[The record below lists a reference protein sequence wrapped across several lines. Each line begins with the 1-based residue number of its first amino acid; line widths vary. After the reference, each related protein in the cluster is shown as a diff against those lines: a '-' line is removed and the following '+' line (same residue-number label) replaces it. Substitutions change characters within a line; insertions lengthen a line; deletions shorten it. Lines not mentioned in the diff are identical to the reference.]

1 MQNVAC
7 KMCHYCLIHIA
18 PLSNI
23 NYLTSLLLSH
33 AFRSCKHC
41 YSTHYHQCHLRLSP
55 QWTLIW
61 LCCSLLSIH
70 WLLFYLCFFS
80 GSCQASYWRYC
91 LSPLLFKYN
100 CLKQLPKWHQLAA
113 DYIPQLLIT
122 SPDGLLSV
130 FMWFFCE
137 LKCFSLQRKP
147 LEVKH
152 GSSRCIWHP
161 LFPWA

>member
-1 MQNVAC
+1 MTYTLQQNAWGMQNVPL
-7 KMCHYCLIHIA
+7 LIHIA

-33 AFRSCKHC
+33 AFRSCRHC
-41 YSTHYHQCHLRLSP
+41 YSTRYHQCHL
-55 QWTLIW
+55 W
-61 LCCSLLSIH
+61 LRPDCVVLFFPSTGFCSI
-70 WLLFYLCFFS
+70 CVFS
-80 GSCQASYWRYC
+80 GSCQASYWLYC

-100 CLKQLPKWHQLAA
+100 CLKQLPKWHQLAT
-113 DYIPQLLIT
+113 DYILRWP
-122 SPDGLLSV
+122 SV
-130 FMWFFCE
+130 SFHVIFCE

-152 GSSRCIWHP
+152 RSSRCIWHP